1 MMLDIRDL
9 VVAYHK
15 KDVLHGVSL
24 AVDHKEIV
32 ALVGHNGAGKTT
44 LMRAAVGLVPWS
56 RGSIDFDGAPVLPG
70 RVAATV
76 RRGVAFVPQGRN
88 TFRSLKVGDN
98 LDIALKS
105 ADPRAPTR
113 VDDVFAMFPILRERM
128 EQPAGRLSGGQQQMV
143 ALASALVRGPR
154 LVMLDEPSTGLA
166 PKLVE
171 DVFRRVLEMRERFG
185 ISVLIVDQ
193 NVRRLLDIVDRVAVL
208 KAGSIVFDGPPAK
221 IATDEDLWRLF

>member
-1 MMLDIRDL
+1 MILDIRNL
-9 VVAYHK
+9 VVGYHK
-15 KDVLHGVSL
+15 KDVLHGVSMRIER
-24 AVDHKEIV
+24 KEIV

-56 RGSIDFDGAPVLPG
+56 RGSIEFDGAAVIPG

-76 RRGVAFVPQGRN
+76 RRGLAFVPQGRN
-88 TFRSLKVGDN
+88 TFRSLKVADN

-105 ADPRAPTR
+105 ADPRAATR
-113 VDDVFAMFPILRERM
+113 VDDVFAMFPVLRERLQ
-128 EQPAGRLSGGQQQMV
+128 QPAGRLSGGQQQMV
-143 ALASALVRGPR
+143 ALALALVRGPR

-171 DVFRRVLEMRERFG
+171 DVFRRVSEMRERFG
-185 ISVLIVDQ
+185 ISVLVCDQ
-193 NVRRLLDIVDRVAVL
+193 NVRRLLGIVDRVVVL
-208 KAGSIVFDGPPAK
+208 KAGSIVFDGQPAE